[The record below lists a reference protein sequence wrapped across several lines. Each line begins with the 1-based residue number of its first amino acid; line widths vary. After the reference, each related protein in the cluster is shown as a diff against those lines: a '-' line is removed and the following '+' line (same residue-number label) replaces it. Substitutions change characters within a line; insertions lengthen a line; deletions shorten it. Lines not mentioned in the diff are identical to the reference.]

1 VSRHPRKT
9 RAIPGQNAAPPN
21 ETASTGAIPHREATF
36 EIEKLVYGGDGL
48 ARLAPDAEGRR
59 MAVFVPFT
67 LPGEHVAATLAPPR
81 NGFIRGTLDRV
92 ITASPDRVSP
102 PCPYFTRCGGCSLQ
116 HSSYELQLAA
126 QRQVLRET
134 LQRAGV
140 TPPLEIQTL
149 SANPYHYR
157 NRIRLHVH
165 SPTAADPT
173 WQLGY
178 LARRSGRLLPVN
190 QCPIAAASLEAAI
203 RALSEPSISS
213 LAPDEISE
221 IELFT
226 NHDESTLLLT
236 AWSRA
241 PRPAF
246 PNSRSDFSAR
256 FSSWLAACQHSLPH
270 LAGAVALA
278 ERTPGF
284 APTVVARAGT
294 PALTYRVAG
303 EDYRVSAGSFFQTNL
318 RLLDSLVEHVLAAV
332 APQPGQSIWDLY
344 AGVGLFARAFARRS
358 ADVSAVEASP
368 LAANDLENNLSALP
382 GRTMHVSSTTE
393 QYLSRH
399 SAHISRKPNRNRPNA
414 TPPDAI
420 FLDPPRT
427 GVGKAVTAALAR
439 IAAPRLVYLS
449 CDPSTLARDLAALLS
464 SGYHCEQLAL
474 VDMFPQ
480 TGHIESLAVLRR

>member
-1 VSRHPRKT
+1 MSRRPRKT
-9 RAIPGQNAAPPN
+9 RATPGQQAPRPN
-21 ETASTGAIPHREATF
+21 EIGLSDAIPLHEAVLD
-36 EIEKLVYGGDGL
+36 IEKLVYGGDGL

-67 LPGEHVAATLAPPR
+67 LPGERVAATLAPPR

-92 ITASPDRVSP
+92 VTASPDRVTP
-102 PCPYFTRCGGCSLQ
+102 PCPYFTLCGGCSLQ

-134 LQRAGV
+134 LERAGV
-140 TPPLEIQTL
+140 TPPQEIQTL
-149 SANPYHYR
+149 AGDPYHYR

-165 SPTAADPT
+165 SPAAEPI

-178 LARRSGRLLPVN
+178 LARRSGRLLPVD
-190 QCPIAAASLEAAI
+190 QCPIAAPSLEAAI
-203 RALSEPSISS
+203 RALSEPAIAS
-213 LAPDEISE
+213 LAPKEISE

-236 AWSRA
+236 AWCGA

-246 PNSRSDFSAR
+246 PNSRSDFPAR

-284 APTVVARAGT
+284 APTAVARAGT

-344 AGVGLFARAFARRS
+344 AGVGLFARAFARRG
-358 ADVSAVEASP
+358 ADVTAVEASP
-368 LAANDLENNLSALP
+368 LAAKDLENNLSALP
-382 GRTMHVSSTTE
+382 GRTTHVSSTTE

-399 SAHISRKPNRNRPNA
+399 SAHLSRKPNSNRPNA
-414 TPPDAI
+414 TPLHAI